1 MNHGVTAVV
10 SGTMTETKP
19 ILIEL
24 TIPWVSTKTGT
35 AALKPTR
42 ETLDGGDIRLFTL
55 TVYPYLKESLPP
67 EIFEQYFKQR
77 VQLFMDCSTPDF
89 IDASIKYFLG
99 DSHLASTEAKLKLLT
114 KIRDYLFQ
122 KERVKPRIIAPDKR
136 RTNVTC
142 KN

>member
-1 MNHGVTAVV
+1 
-10 SGTMTETKP
+10 MTEIKST
-19 ILIEL
+19 LVDL
-24 TIPWVSTKTGT
+24 TIPWVYTKTGNL
-35 AALKPTR
+35 AVRLNR
-42 ETLDGGDIRLFTL
+42 ETLDGQDIRLFTL

-67 EIFEQYFKQR
+67 EIFEQYFKQKI
-77 VQLFMDCSTPDF
+77 QLFMDCSTPDF

-99 DSHLASTEAKLKLLT
+99 DSHLASTEEKMKLLT

-122 KERVKPRIIAPDKR
+122 GERVKPRLIAPDKR